1 MRLDVPDMARECGG
15 CEPPT
20 SSGYDAPK
28 GRREALVSEGG
39 GVLRGRPWLR
49 AWLVVGLAA
58 WATLGVL
65 LVARANNLGLVED
78 ITFSPYHVVGYAA
91 LLTLAVYVAWAFF
104 RALRRGGWRTA
115 LPPLYGGLG
124 LGFVL
129 IVAWVILDPIW
140 QSTLGIGFGIEGAL
154 APTRLLIP
162 VALVLLAIGPVREAI
177 AERAEPGL
185 RPGELRVRWAGVVGA
200 GIVVAAVTV
209 SAFNPVTTPV
219 NDWAFLPGSDNSE
232 IWTMDA
238 DGSGQTRVLAARG
251 DGVDYSLPVWSP
263 DGTRIAY
270 TTWTNE
276 GGVRQ
281 NIQNRDQS
289 AAIWTMNVD
298 GSDRRLVFDGVPD
311 QAWIPAWSPDGQ
323 SLAFTVSPVSAPA
336 GAAGPQENVAPGQI
350 GPPGTSLGASIWIAR
365 ADGSESRRV
374 SPEGTD
380 AVNPVWSPDGE
391 SIAFSIGA
399 GANGTDIRIVPITED
414 GIGDGLSVAQ
424 DPAANDWGPTWSP
437 DGSHVLFVSDRTGN
451 DEVWRVGL
459 EAGAAPVQLT
469 DDGAGDWV
477 PVYSPDGSRIAFVS
491 DRTGEPEVWTMAP
504 DGSDPVNL
512 TNHPQHWDGQ
522 WSVSWSPDGSR
533 LVYGSGSFPDARASG
548 WVIDDVAAAQAI
560 IFGVALSIL
569 ALLLLALGAPLGSF
583 TVALAIV
590 VAAGAMVTDQWRFI
604 LGAIVAGLIVD
615 GLVRSVR
622 QRWRTR
628 LAAAALPGLAVL
640 AIGLTIGA
648 SGSLAW
654 SMTLLL
660 GVAIASGAIGWG
672 IAEAVVRLLPRPPA
686 PEVMPPETA

>member
-1 MRLDVPDMARECGG
+1 
-15 CEPPT
+15 
-20 SSGYDAPK
+20 
-28 GRREALVSEGG
+28 
-39 GVLRGRPWLR
+39 
-49 AWLVVGLAA
+49 VVGLAA

-65 LVARANNLGLVED
+65 LVAWANNLGLVED
-78 ITFSPYHVVGYAA
+78 ITISPYHVVGYAA

-115 LPPLYGGLG
+115 FPPLYGGLG
-124 LGFVL
+124 IGFVL
-129 IVAWVILDPIW
+129 IVAWVLLDPIW

-200 GIVVAAVTV
+200 ALVVAAATVT
-209 SAFNPVTTPV
+209 AFNPVTTPL
-219 NDWAFLPGSDNSE
+219 NDWAYLPGSDNTE
-232 IWTMDA
+232 IWTMNA
-238 DGSGQTRVLAARG
+238 DGSGQTRVLAALG
-251 DGVDYSLPVWSP
+251 DGTDYSLPVWSP

-276 GGVRQ
+276 GKASQ

-289 AAIWTMNVD
+289 AAIWAMNAD
-298 GSDRRLVFDGVPD
+298 GSDRRLVFERLPD

-323 SLAFTVSPVSAPA
+323 WIAFTLSPVSAPA
-336 GAAGPQENVAPGQI
+336 DATGPQENVAPGQI
-350 GPPGTSLGASIWIAR
+350 GPPSASLGASIWIAR
-365 ADGSESRRV
+365 ADGSESRRI

-380 AVNPVWSPDGE
+380 AINPVWSPDGD

-399 GANGTDIRIVPITED
+399 GTSGTDIRIAPITES
-414 GIGDGLSVAQ
+414 GFGDGFSVAE

-437 DGSHVLFVSDRTGN
+437 DGSHVLFVSNRTGN
-451 DEVWRVGL
+451 DEIWSVGV

-477 PVYSPDGSRIAFVS
+477 PAYSPDGSRIAFVS
-491 DRTGEPEVWTMAP
+491 ERTGEPEVWTMAP
-504 DGSDPVNL
+504 DGSNPVNL
-512 TNHPQHWDGQ
+512 TNHPQHFDGQ

-533 LVYGSGSFPDARASG
+533 IAYASASFQDARLSG
-548 WVIDDVAAAQAI
+548 WVLDDFAAAQAI
-560 IFGVALSIL
+560 IFGIALAIL

-583 TVALAIV
+583 ALALTIV
-590 VAAGAMVTDQWRFI
+590 VAAGAVVTDQWRFI
-604 LGAIVAGLIVD
+604 PAAIVAGLIVD
-615 GLVRSVR
+615 GLVRSVG
-622 QRWRTR
+622 QRWRAR
-628 LAAAALPGLAVL
+628 LAAAALPGLAFV

-660 GVAIASGAIGWG
+660 GVAIASAAIGWG

-686 PEVMPPETA
+686 PEVAPPELA